1 MNNKIEDCVGF
12 LLLCSCNKRKRK
24 KKGFSSTFII
34 GSHFFSPVAFIFSLL
49 PPLLPC
55 SCPSVTSP
63 SLLLP
68 LFLSVYLVPRGSVVL
83 FFCRSSGHKAK
94 ESPRQPS
101 VYKAFC
107 HVNKDK
113 PFLSLTSRIPNSNIA
128 VHLSSLEGRSASLQ
142 SLSYTASSV
151 CTRLCVCAC
160 QCVCVERA
168 RRKPCFL
175 PGIIDLTNCRPCFI
189 LRK

>member
-1 MNNKIEDCVGF
+1 MGF

-34 GSHFFSPVAFIFSLL
+34 GSHFFSPVAFIFSPL